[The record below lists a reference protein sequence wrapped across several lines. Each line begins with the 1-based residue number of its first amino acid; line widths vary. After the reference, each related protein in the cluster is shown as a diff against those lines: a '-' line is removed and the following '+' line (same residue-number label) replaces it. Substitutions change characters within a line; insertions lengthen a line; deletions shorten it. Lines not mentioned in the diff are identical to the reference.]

1 MRINLLLVVI
11 AGLVTLTGCVSADMV
26 SSPGA
31 SSAFA
36 PINASTR
43 PGLVKYLNDGAA
55 FVREKRRED
64 AYRQMHDACAG
75 QYKIDAEDSS
85 AEGGAII
92 NTSTGSFFAQSHYW
106 YIQFSCVPH

>member
-26 SSPGA
+26 SSPGV

-55 FVREKRRED
+55 FVREKRR
-64 AYRQMHDACAG
+64 RMHTGKCTTLALVNTKLT
-75 QYKIDAEDSS
+75 QKVHLRK
-85 AEGGAII
+85 EG
-92 NTSTGSFFAQSHYW
+92 
-106 YIQFSCVPH
+106 PL